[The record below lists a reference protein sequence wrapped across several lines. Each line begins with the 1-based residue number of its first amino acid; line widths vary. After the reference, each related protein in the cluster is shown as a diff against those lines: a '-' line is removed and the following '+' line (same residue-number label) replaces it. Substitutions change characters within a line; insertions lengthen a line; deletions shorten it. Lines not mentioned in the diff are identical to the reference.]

1 MRGQSK
7 TTKLSKTREKRGRPS
22 RDWFLVC
29 AWLAGKF
36 LDQSQSKI
44 KQNQCNSDYF
54 RELTCT

>member
-44 KQNQCNSDYF
+44 KQNKAK
-54 RELTCT
+54 